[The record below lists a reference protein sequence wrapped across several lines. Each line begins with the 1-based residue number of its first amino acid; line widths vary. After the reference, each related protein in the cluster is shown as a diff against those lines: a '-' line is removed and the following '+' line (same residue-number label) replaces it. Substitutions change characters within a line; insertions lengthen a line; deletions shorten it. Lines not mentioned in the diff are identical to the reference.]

1 MESYWLQGRFIGGAK
16 PCLADLLMACELQQ
30 LEMLEGSEG
39 PERMAG
45 ILAPHPRV
53 QTWMRDVR
61 EVSRLI
67 LDSLTAVGLK
77 GEGRLALRFSPT
89 H

>member
-39 PERMAG
+39 PERMEA
-45 ILAPHPRV
+45 ILAPYARV
-53 QTWMRDVR
+53 RTWMKDVQ
-61 EVSRLI
+61 EVSPPPQGEQ
-67 LDSLTAVGLK
+67 DSGTWAVDAACV
-77 GEGRLALRFSPT
+77 ALLCPAC
-89 H
+89 